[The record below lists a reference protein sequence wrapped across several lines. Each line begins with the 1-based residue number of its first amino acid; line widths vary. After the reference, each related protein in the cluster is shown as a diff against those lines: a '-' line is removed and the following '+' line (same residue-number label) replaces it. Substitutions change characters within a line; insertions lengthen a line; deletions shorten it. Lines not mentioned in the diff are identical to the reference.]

1 MKFIAACNPYR
12 LYTQK
17 AEIIGLYD
25 EAKHKIRNLVYNVN
39 PLPVPLLNFVFDFKT
54 PEKEDIKRYIS
65 SILLNILKKIIND
78 KELLNTIR
86 NIALNA
92 IYDAQ
97 EFIKNNFEISSV
109 SLREVRRLGI
119 LFEWFYK
126 LLKNP
131 FFENTI
137 GNMTNKI
144 FIFSLN
150 LSIYLCYYIRI
161 YDKNIRN

>member
-1 MKFIAACNPYR
+1 VKFIAACNPYR

-131 FFENTI
+131 FL
-137 GNMTNKI
+137 KI
-144 FIFSLN
+144 QLEI
-150 LSIYLCYYIRI
+150 
-161 YDKNIRN
+161 

>member
-65 SILLNILKKIIND
+65 SILLNILKK
-78 KELLNTIR
+78 
-86 NIALNA
+86 
-92 IYDAQ
+92 
-97 EFIKNNFEISSV
+97 NN
-109 SLREVRRLGI
+109 
-119 LFEWFYK
+119 K
-126 LLKNP
+126 
-131 FFENTI
+131 
-137 GNMTNKI
+137 
-144 FIFSLN
+144 
-150 LSIYLCYYIRI
+150 
-161 YDKNIRN
+161 